1 MWNVTSQQD
10 RPVRGINNPGACDIG
25 QRWARLRTYSRW
37 TIWPFLLL
45 AASAAFIIL
54 VLIDA
59 ATSKTEH
66 KQGLVEAKHFSPEFT
81 VPSVQV
87 GTNSKGET
95 VTVPTQQ
102 TCSESYEVE
111 VDEGCRFAV
120 PSDTF
125 KRIRVGDRI
134 SCRESRGLIYR
145 NCEWD
150 PR

>member
-1 MWNVTSQQD
+1 M
-10 RPVRGINNPGACDIG
+10 
-25 QRWARLRTYSRW
+25 RTYSRW
-37 TIWPFLLL
+37 ITWSSLLV
-45 AASAAFIIL
+45 AAPAAFVIL

-81 VPSVQV
+81 VPSVQLA
-87 GTNSKGET
+87 TNSKGET

-102 TCSESYEVE
+102 TYPESYEVE
-111 VDEGCRFAV
+111 VDEGCGFAV
-120 PSDTF
+120 PSDAF

-134 SCRESRGLIYR
+134 TYWESRGVIYR